1 MDRFTRNLID
11 LELEFKETLTTMCE
25 IFADHTL
32 PDLPDWLEEAL
43 DELTIR

>member
-11 LELEFKETLTTMCE
+11 LEIEFEETLTTMCE

-32 PDLPDWLEEAL
+32 PSLPDWLEEAL
-43 DELTIR
+43 DELNIR

>member
-1 MDRFTRNLID
+1 MDRFTERLID
-11 LELEFKETLTTMCE
+11 LEWEFKETLNTMCE

-43 DELTIR
+43 DELNIR

>member
-11 LELEFKETLTTMCE
+11 LEWEFKDTLNTMCE

-32 PDLPDWLEEAL
+32 PDLPDWIEEAL
-43 DELTIR
+43 DELNIR

>member
-11 LELEFKETLTTMCE
+11 LECEFRDTLNTMCE

-32 PDLPDWLEEAL
+32 PHLPDWLEEAL
-43 DELTIR
+43 DELNIR